1 MYDLSNKVVSLERQK
16 FNGGIDLSALGT
28 RRAFFMPSHL
38 SVYSNIKNYI

>member
-28 RRAFFMPSHL
+28 RRAFFYAFTS
-38 SVYSNIKNYI
+38 